1 MAKKTSSAAV
11 RVDRNVEPMVSEA
24 LPLKLDLG
32 CGRNKQA
39 GFHGVDTMPF
49 NGVDSVWDLRVSPW
63 RLVNVTYQDT
73 GERVDGDG
81 ATTTVGIAD
90 KKYADKEWPII
101 PDDSVDEA
109 FSSHF
114 VEHLTGTERIHFF
127 NELGR
132 VLKKGAKATIITPDW
147 SHACAYGD
155 PTHQWPPMSSWYALY
170 LNKGW
175 RDQNA
180 PHVSYTCDFDWAHGA
195 SWDEWLN
202 VRNNETKMFAM
213 ARYINSTRDLHVNLV
228 KK

>member
-11 RVDRNVEPMVSEA
+11 RVDRNVEPVVSEA
-24 LPLKLDLG
+24 LPLKLDFG

-39 GFHGVDTMPF
+39 GFHGVDSMQF
-49 NGVDSVWDLRVSPW
+49 NGVDTVMDLREKWPW
-63 RLVNVTYQDT
+63 
-73 GERVDGDG
+73 
-81 ATTTVGIAD
+81 A
-90 KKYADKEWPII
+90 
-101 PDDSVDEA
+101 DDSVEEA